1 MHPDLKVPRR
11 VVLQRFHTYLQ
22 ADAEWRRAQ
31 EDAAEWF
38 PEAPRRGVLLIG
50 APRSRLRRL
59 YEQREHAIEAM
70 VVARLKLERAK
81 ARAQARSDRARHD
94 PRVML
99 FLTADP
105 HRS

>member
-31 EDAAEWF
+31 EDAAAWLPDF
-38 PEAPRRGVLLIG
+38 PRRGVVLIG

-59 YEQREHAIEAM
+59 YEEREHAIEAM
-70 VVARLKLERAK
+70 AVARLKLERAK
-81 ARAQARSDRARHD
+81 ARAQDRSDRARND
-94 PRVML
+94 ARVVL
-99 FLTADP
+99 YITADP
-105 HRS
+105 HRA